1 MNSHWTRIT
10 NDVMDGVGLMEDLII
25 SIKPLFFVVASI
37 TIKVQMSAK
46 RTKYYPSTDLLVSLL
61 SNKHFKPLYLV
72 VPQRGGKLAGVG
84 FYLIFFLFFMTDLTN
99 FPNFLSF
106 RFFSKYDIS

>member
-1 MNSHWTRIT
+1 MDLVNFTDMKAISPVFRRFKS
-10 NDVMDGVGLMEDLII
+10 NDMLEI
-25 SIKPLFFVVASI
+25 
-37 TIKVQMSAK
+37 
-46 RTKYYPSTDLLVSLL
+46 SLL

-72 VPQRGGKLAGVG
+72 SPKRGGKLAGVG
-84 FYLIFFLFFMTDLTN
+84 FYILFFLFFMTDLTN